1 MSFNFSVRC
10 YYLFLLIIYIYHR
23 FAVLGMGDS
32 SYEHFNYVAKKLFR
46 RLTQL
51 GGQPMCDIGLADDQ
65 HDLGP
70 FAVIDPWINNLWN
83 VLIVKHP
90 LTGGL
95 EPMDR
100 NSLPPPK

>member
-1 MSFNFSVRC
+1 M
-10 YYLFLLIIYIYHR
+10 LLLINRIDYR
-23 FAVLGMGDS
+23 FAVLGLGDS

-51 GGQPMCDIGLADDQ
+51 GGKQLCDIGLADDQ
-65 HDLGP
+65 HDLGA

-83 VLIVKHP
+83 VLTEKHP
-90 LTGGL
+90 LTDGL
-95 EPMDR
+95 TPIDR